1 MHRLVCRTKFNI
13 ILPGN
18 PCRKVELA
26 ESQYSM
32 ENSSRALLLSS
43 FGSEEL
49 LPRMVHGNWKKDVP
63 RTSRTIAGV
72 ANNLKER
79 AETIN
84 MKQVA

>member
-13 ILPGN
+13 ILPDN

-49 LPRMVHGNWKKDVP
+49 LPRMVHGNWKNDIP
-63 RTSRTIAGV
+63 RTSRTIAKV
-72 ANNLKER
+72 TNILK
-79 AETIN
+79 ALAITIN
-84 MKQVA
+84 MK